1 MSKRPTR
8 KNKRS
13 LFIICLAIFFILASL
28 AVYILYPYINVRLIT
43 NFFPGLSS
51 TVASKQTIY
60 GENIDMSQILPAS
73 QYYVVNS
80 KGQDLIDI
88 AASLGINF
96 IRITNG
102 HRSFNNDADSIYTK
116 QQWDQVLDK
125 MQSKGIKA
133 DILIEVASDNTD
145 YYNPQI
151 QPVYL
156 HLVQK
161 YIDSGVFSHPDVYD
175 VDIKNEP
182 ILTDANLRMLQ
193 TAHAMIKKAY
203 PHLKQTIGAWGTLM
217 SPQGPYEQNNYNW
230 TDFAAG
236 QKISGLVD
244 FYSVHLYG
252 LDSANFGIGLN
263 ARLRTKLFLTE
274 VEDGLQT
281 QKPILIE
288 EFGEAN
294 GDAVSDQDTIGTP
307 QLQANIYQG
316 MYQALKELHSS
327 QLMGAVAFDFY
338 SRNQYPDAWAIVKS
352 HGDYLLPAAYILQEY
367 ALGKNNPSLK
377 ALTVVNSQSYL
388 VKNANNYTTKT
399 MHVHD
404 RIGLRLQLDTNQNY
418 SISLSGD
425 GTLQSVESFH
435 YESVFDSYLAV
446 YQATGQGT
454 VKVNVK
460 RLSNDINSDNQTV
473 YKLTVNIQ

>member
-1 MSKRPTR
+1 
-8 KNKRS
+8 
-13 LFIICLAIFFILASL
+13 
-28 AVYILYPYINVRLIT
+28 
-43 NFFPGLSS
+43 
-51 TVASKQTIY
+51 
-60 GENIDMSQILPAS
+60 
-73 QYYVVNS
+73 
-80 KGQDLIDI
+80 
-88 AASLGINF
+88 
-96 IRITNG
+96 
-102 HRSFNNDADSIYTK
+102 
-116 QQWDQVLDK
+116 
-125 MQSKGIKA
+125 
-133 DILIEVASDNTD
+133 
-145 YYNPQI
+145 
-151 QPVYL
+151 
-156 HLVQK
+156 
-161 YIDSGVFSHPDVYD
+161 
-175 VDIKNEP
+175 
-182 ILTDANLRMLQ
+182 
-193 TAHAMIKKAY
+193 
-203 PHLKQTIGAWGTLM
+203 
-217 SPQGPYEQNNYNW
+217 
-230 TDFAAG
+230 
-236 QKISGLVD
+236 
-244 FYSVHLYG
+244 
-252 LDSANFGIGLN
+252 
-263 ARLRTKLFLTE
+263 
-274 VEDGLQT
+274 
-281 QKPILIE
+281 
-288 EFGEAN
+288 
-294 GDAVSDQDTIGTP
+294 VSDQDTIGTP